1 MYKKEMTEEEALR
14 RLAADCARRE
24 HCRGQM
30 RGRMRQW
37 GMDEEAQQRV
47 IDYLVAHK
55 YVDDERFCRLFVK
68 DKLKF
73 NKWGRR
79 KIEAALAAYGT
90 DRATVQAALAEVTDD
105 DYLEV
110 LRPLLRA
117 KDKSLR
123 CADGYERRR
132 KLMAFALGR
141 GFDMHLVSRC
151 LGSDDTCHDPD
162 PDF

>member
-1 MYKKEMTEEEALR
+1 
-14 RLAADCARRE
+14 
-24 HCRGQM
+24 
-30 RGRMRQW
+30 MRQW

-105 DYLEV
+105 DYLDV

>member
-1 MYKKEMTEEEALR
+1 MYKKDMTEEEALR

-30 RGRMRQW
+30 RSRMRQW

-105 DYLEV
+105 DYLDV

>member
-1 MYKKEMTEEEALR
+1 MSEILFAEDDADIRKWVAVALETEGYAVR
-14 RLAADCARRE
+14 TVPD
-24 HCRGQM
+24 G
-30 RGRMRQW
+30 
-37 GMDEEAQQRV
+37 
-47 IDYLVAHK
+47 
-55 YVDDERFCRLFVK
+55 
-68 DKLKF
+68 
-73 NKWGRR
+73 
-79 KIEAALAAYGT
+79 EAALAAYGT

-105 DYLEV
+105 DYLDV

-141 GFDMHLVSRC
+141 GFDMHRVSRC

>member
-30 RGRMRQW
+30 GGRMRQR

-105 DYLEV
+105 DYLDV

-151 LGSDDTCHDPD
+151 LGSDDTYHDPD

>member
-30 RGRMRQW
+30 HGRMRQW

-105 DYLEV
+105 DYLDV